1 MNILVIAS
9 GRPLYSLSR
18 SANGSSVWSTYYEE
32 SILAE
37 AAPVEWA
44 TATFEGIVYKPD
56 RKAKWCS
63 ALLPFMLFG
72 SLALVSSA
80 SAEYRQEAQEP
91 SAQPRADNSKKNL
104 PTNHQDANR
113 ADQQSE
119 AARDRELTRKIRQ
132 ALVKDKSLSVY
143 AHNIKI
149 ITRGG
154 VVYLKGPVRSHT
166 EKDSID
172 ARATEIAGAS
182 NVKNELTVKNTNNR

>member
-1 MNILVIAS
+1 MVN
-9 GRPLYSLSR
+9 LY
-18 SANGSSVWSTYYEE
+18 ED
-32 SILAE
+32 SILIE
-37 AAPVEWA
+37 AAPRQLA
-44 TATFEGIVYKPD
+44 TEIFEGLVYKPD
-56 RKAKWCS
+56 RKAKWCI
-63 ALLPFMLFG
+63 ALLPLMLCG
-72 SLALVSSA
+72 SFALVSSA
-80 SAEYRQEAQEP
+80 SAEYRQDAQEP
-91 SAQPRADNSKKNL
+91 SAQPNADNTKKNL

-113 ADQQSE
+113 ADQQSD

-132 ALVKDKSLSVY
+132 ALVQDKSLSVY

-154 VVYLKGPVRSHT
+154 VVYLKGPVRSQT